1 MAYFLW
7 NIKRAILLRPGLFL
21 GAKSADTTGHLS
33 NSIILPQ
40 FLQFG
45 NMLNI
50 LYFLT
55 LGAVTVT
62 AQSMLKCNAD
72 NCLRA
77 IKAGSFPDRP
87 VSADCIAFFNY
98 FATATIT
105 AIDITTISD
114 TTTATTIT
122 VPVEAPPPDCKCKR
136 GVPESA
142 PIPAYASKCS
152 GFVRYSSACACI
164 GATLTAAPVTTTVI
178 KTSTTVIS
186 ATATATAISF
196 VMQLQN
202 VFPGYYIA
210 QHPTNGLAAV
220 EADISKRVK
229 FYLQPDGV
237 VKFGNG
243 APVRFVPYSSD
254 AGAILVYDIE
264 GEVSSPLKCQI
275 SGSQYLTCEHGP
287 AGETGVLGIRHTPD
301 GDLMV
306 LGETLQALE
315 ALGAQIV
322 TVKAVPI
329 PTL

>member
-1 MAYFLW
+1 
-7 NIKRAILLRPGLFL
+7 
-21 GAKSADTTGHLS
+21 
-33 NSIILPQ
+33 
-40 FLQFG
+40 
-45 NMLNI
+45 MLNI

-55 LGAVTVT
+55 LGAATAT

-77 IKAGSFPDRP
+77 IKAGSFPNRP
-87 VSADCIAFFNY
+87 VSADCISFFDY

-105 AIDITTISD
+105 ATEITTISD

-122 VPVEAPPPDCKCKR
+122 IPVEAPPPDCKCKR

-152 GFVRYSSACACI
+152 GFARYSSACACI
-164 GATLTAAPVTTTVI
+164 GATLTAAPVTTTVT

-196 VMQLQN
+196 VMQLQS
-202 VFPGYYIA
+202 VFSGYYIA
-210 QHPTNGLAAV
+210 QHPTNGLAAA
-220 EADISKRVK
+220 EADVAKAVK

-243 APVRFVPYSSD
+243 VPARFIPYTSD
-254 AGAILVYDIE
+254 GGAIFVYDIE
-264 GEVSSPLKCQI
+264 PEGSSPLKCQVG
-275 SGSQYLTCEHGP
+275 GSQYLTCELGP
-287 AGETGVLGIRHTPD
+287 AGEIGVLGIRYTPD
-301 GDLMV
+301 GNLMV
-306 LGETLQALE
+306 LGKTIQALE
-315 ALGAQIV
+315 ALSAQIV

-329 PTL
+329 PVL